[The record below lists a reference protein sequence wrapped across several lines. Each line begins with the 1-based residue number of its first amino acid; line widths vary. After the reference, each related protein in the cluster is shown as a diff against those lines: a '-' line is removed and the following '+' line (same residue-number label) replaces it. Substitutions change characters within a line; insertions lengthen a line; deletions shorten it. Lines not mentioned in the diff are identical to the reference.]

1 LSENTLTPT
10 WMPVASVFVNRASD
24 YQTTTAFSGEDCTG
38 ESIILPLVDNV
49 EYWQEMLANM
59 DKAGHSFKSLWLPR
73 GFILQYTAKD
83 GTISSHEGSHT
94 CTKLDRD
101 LADWS

>member
-1 LSENTLTPT
+1 
-10 WMPVASVFVNRASD
+10 MPVASVFVNRASD
-24 YQTTTAFSGEDCTG
+24 YQTTTAFSGDDCTG
-38 ESIILPLVDNV
+38 ESIIMPLVDNV

-73 GFILQYTAKD
+73 GFILEYIAKD
-83 GTISSHEGSHT
+83 GRFSVGNEGSHT
-94 CTKLDRD
+94 CTKLDVD